1 MSVNTLIKKATVRA
15 TSAADW
21 VRSVSLRLR
30 GAVVEMQAAAA
41 PVEPIQPTVRQRQ
54 EELAAF
60 YTQYETLVETL
71 CDAAQYGPNS
81 PLEAK
86 YAEQRAYMHR
96 SYPEMRKFVVAYLE
110 VAVEDTAST
119 LDLYGH
125 ATDAFE
131 ALFAAPTLAEQIRAD
146 DGHMI
151 GRIMRT
157 REALNRYAENLRR
170 LAA

>member
-1 MSVNTLIKKATVRA
+1 MSVNTLIKKASNRA

-21 VRSVSLRLR
+21 MRTVSLRLR
-30 GAVVEMQAAAA
+30 GAVVDMQAAATPA
-41 PVEPIQPTVRQRQ
+41 PPIQPTIRQRQ
-54 EELAAF
+54 EELASF
-60 YTQYETLVETL
+60 YTQYESLVEIL

-86 YAEQRAYMHR
+86 YAELRDYMQRT
-96 SYPEMRKFVVAYLE
+96 YPEMRKYVIAYLD
-110 VAVEDTAST
+110 VAVEDAAGP

-125 ATDAFE
+125 ATDAYE
-131 ALFAAPTLAEQIRAD
+131 ALFAAPTLQEQIRAD
-146 DGHMI
+146 DGNMI